1 MYLIGVQQLTMPPAR
16 LHPAETSTASRR
28 RRLLRRLR
36 RLALPGAGLL
46 TVLLLARLAFF
57 AGPYRAPQPLPD
69 GPLVDLHCHVA
80 GLGAGGS
87 GCFIS
92 PALRDNWRFGF
103 YLRAFGVSRE
113 ELERA
118 GDALLPARLS
128 ARLARSRHVRQAV
141 ILALDGVVD
150 AAGNLDTNRT
160 EFFVPNEFIA
170 AACRRHTNLLFGA
183 SINPYRTD
191 ALARLDWAATNG
203 AVLVKWLPPIQEI
216 DPADPRL
223 EPFYRRL
230 VAHGLP
236 LLTHTGA
243 ENSFTR
249 SADDFA
255 DPARL
260 ELPLRLGVTV
270 IAAHAAGGGRTAGER
285 NLDRLARLMTRH
297 TNLFTDI
304 SALTQFNR
312 LGRLGEVLRR
322 PEFQDRL
329 VYGSDFPLINLPMV
343 SPWYFPL
350 NLRLAEMTRL
360 SRLPHPWDRDVAL
373 KQALGVPPDVFARPR
388 QLLRRP

>member
-1 MYLIGVQQLTMPPAR
+1 MPPTR
-16 LHPAETSTASRR
+16 LPPAEAGADSRR
-28 RRLLRRLR
+28 GRFLRRWR
-36 RLALPGAGLL
+36 RLALIGTGLL
-46 TVLLLARLAFF
+46 AALALARRAFF
-57 AGPYRAPQPLPD
+57 AGPYLPPQPLPNV
-69 GPLVDLHCHVA
+69 PVVDLHCHVA
-80 GLGAGGS
+80 GLGHGGS

-103 YLRAFGVSRE
+103 YLRAFGLSRA
-113 ELERA
+113 ELERE

-128 ARLARSRHVRQAV
+128 ARLARSRHVQQAV

-160 EFFVPNEFIA
+160 EFFVPNEFVA

-183 SINPYRTD
+183 SINPHRTD
-191 ALARLDWAATNG
+191 ALARLDRAASHG
-203 AVLVKWLPPIQEI
+203 AVLVKWLPAIQEI

-230 VAHGLP
+230 AALGLP

-270 IAAHAAGGGRTAGER
+270 IAAHAAGGGRTADER

-297 TNLFTDI
+297 TNLFADI

-322 PEFQDRL
+322 PEFHGRL

-350 NLRLAEMTRL
+350 NLRLAEMARL
-360 SRLPHPWDRDVAL
+360 SRLPHPWDRDVEL
-373 KQALGVPPDVFARPR
+373 KQALGVPADVFARPHR
-388 QLLRRP
+388 LLRRP